1 MKGWNWAILFLCSF
15 FYSGDFLTLEKG
27 LKQPNKLK
35 NVLFIAVDD
44 LRTELG
50 AYGHSQVVTPTFDF
64 LATKSLVFER
74 AYCQVAVCSP
84 SRTSLLTGRRPDTN
98 HVWMISD
105 TEYWRDFTNATTIPQ
120 YFKENGYISVGMGK
134 IFHPGLP
141 NGFDDQKYSWSLPYY
156 HSPLETQYG
165 PANHS
170 ASWRS
175 FDGFED
181 NQLPDGQIADNAIET
196 LRQLKQNLSKGDN
209 RPFFLA
215 VGFHK
220 PHVPFYAPSKYF
232 DKYPPADQIQ
242 LADNPDVP
250 TDFPPIARAICG
262 VLDEYTDVMPLFS
275 NYTACRRDV
284 NISLYSEECHLPDS
298 KAKEIRRAYYACVS
312 YTDAQ
317 IGKVLAELE
326 TQGFADDT
334 VIVLW
339 SDHGWQLGEHNHWCK
354 FTNFED
360 ATHVPFMIRVPGVT
374 DQGMRT
380 KALVELIDIFPS
392 VTELAGLE
400 VPPVCSEDNKNLL
413 TCVEGTSVVPLLND
427 PQKQWKKAAFSQYPR
442 PWVGFPAIP
451 NRPPF
456 PPRTPEAVMGYTIRV
471 DSYRFTEWY
480 GFDNKTGTPNFD
492 DIWGTELYNHTHPVV
507 FFNDENVNLAV
518 KPEMKSVVEE
528 LRHMVQ
534 AGWQAALPPN

>member
-1 MKGWNWAILFLCSF
+1 MKGWSWTVIFLCSLT
-15 FYSGDFLTLEKG
+15 SSVDCLTLEKQTE
-27 LKQPNKLK
+27 QPKKLK

-50 AYGHSQVVTPTFDF
+50 TYGHAQVVTPNFDS
-64 LATKSLVFER
+64 LASKSLVFER

-98 HVWMISD
+98 HVWTISNE
-105 TEYWRDFTNATTIPQ
+105 EYWRDFTNATTIPQ
-120 YFKENGYISVGMGK
+120 YFKDNGYVSVGMGK
-134 IFHPGLP
+134 IFHPGPP
-141 NGFDDQKYSWSLPYY
+141 NGFDDKNYSWSLPYY
-156 HSPLETQYG
+156 HSPLEQEYG
-165 PANHS
+165 PLNHS

-181 NQLPDGQIADNAIET
+181 NQLPDGQIAVNALKT
-196 LRQLKQNLSKGDN
+196 LQELKQNQSKGDN

-232 DKYPPADQIQ
+232 DKYPPADQIK
-242 LADNPDVP
+242 LADNPNVP
-250 TDFPPIARAICG
+250 TDFPPIARAVCP
-262 VLDEYTDVMPLFS
+262 VLDLYTDVKPLFP
-275 NYTACRRDV
+275 NFTACNTDV
-284 NISLYSEECHLPDS
+284 NASLSGEECHLPDS

-317 IGKVLAELE
+317 IGKVLAELQS
-326 TQGFADDT
+326 QGFVDDT

-339 SDHGWQLGEHNHWCK
+339 ADHGWQLGEHNHWCK

-400 VPPVCSEDNKNLL
+400 VPPVCPVDNKKPL
-413 TCVEGTSVVPLLND
+413 TCVEGTSVVPLLNN

-442 PWVGFPAIP
+442 PNVGLHTIP
-451 NRPPF
+451 NKPSF
-456 PPRTPEAVMGYTIRV
+456 PPGTSEAVMGYTIRV

-480 GFDNKTGTPNFD
+480 GFDHTTATPHFD
-492 DIWGTELYNHTHPVV
+492 DIWGTELYNHTEPVV

-518 KPEMKSVVEE
+518 KPEMKSLVEE
-528 LRHMVQ
+528 LRHMLQ
-534 AGWQAALPPN
+534 AGWRAALPPS